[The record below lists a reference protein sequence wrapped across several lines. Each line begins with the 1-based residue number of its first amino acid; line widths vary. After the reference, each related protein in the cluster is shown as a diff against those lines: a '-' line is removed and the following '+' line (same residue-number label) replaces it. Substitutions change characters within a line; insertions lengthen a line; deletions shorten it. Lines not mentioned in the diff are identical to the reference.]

1 MQYFIIF
8 YNTVSNSNQD
18 IEGDKTLV
26 VYSTAYRFLA
36 VFLLKFNL
44 SFYTLTIEE
53 FNNITKIIYSN
64 I

>member
-26 VYSTAYRFLA
+26 VYSTAYRA
-36 VFLLKFNL
+36 
-44 SFYTLTIEE
+44 
-53 FNNITKIIYSN
+53 
-64 I
+64 